1 MYKYRK
7 RQSNFKKVI
16 FLILLII
23 VVAVISIFVYDMY
36 INIDV
41 YSHEQANGNV
51 ETNRVSYEVEQ
62 NEDINDITKVL
73 ENTIRCVVGI
83 SKIRNTGSSIF
94 LNNSTSDLG
103 LGTGIIVSE
112 NGYILTNWHV
122 AGERYSNCYVTLENA
137 KTVNGSVVW
146 SDKDL
151 DLAILKISV
160 SNLEHIT
167 LGDSDNIKIGQK
179 AYAIGNPIGVELQRT
194 VTSGIISGVNRTIK
208 IDDENGETYM
218 EDLIQ
223 TDATINPGNSG
234 GPLINSN
241 GEVIGINSVK
251 ITDAEGIGFA
261 VPINIVKPIIQSFSE
276 NGEFEE
282 ANLGIFAYDENVV
295 SYLDSKIDLNS
306 GIYVAY
312 IEAEG
317 PSYSSGLKTGD
328 VITKIDEITINKM
341 SQLRSYIYTK
351 KVGDEVKLTILRN
364 NKERNI
370 TIKLGKKS

>member
-41 YSHEQANGNV
+41 YSHEQAKGNV